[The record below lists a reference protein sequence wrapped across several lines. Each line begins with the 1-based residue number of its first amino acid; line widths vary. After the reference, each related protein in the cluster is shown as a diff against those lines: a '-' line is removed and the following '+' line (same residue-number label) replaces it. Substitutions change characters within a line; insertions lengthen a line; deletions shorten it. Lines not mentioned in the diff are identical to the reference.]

1 MPIYAEYNNQNIVFA
16 VTESA
21 HAPVGNFIE
30 CDSFDV
36 IDWVK
41 NGDTIEPAPAVQQ
54 YKTDGL
60 TKTEWIS
67 LFSGPEVTLSNK
79 TRARLE
85 DMSADFSYLTG
96 GALMDQAA
104 TALGRPDATYRDL
117 LRDVFFHF
125 DSAAYPPGIS
135 VTSPNVAGAMAV
147 QVALGLLTQ
156 ASSNTKIL
164 GMPL

>member
-21 HAPVGNFIE
+21 QAPLGNFIE
-30 CDSFDV
+30 SDSFDV
-36 IDWVK
+36 IGWVK
-41 NGDTIEPAPAVQQ
+41 NGDTIEPAPVVQQ
-54 YKTDGL
+54 YKTQGL

-67 LFSGPEVTLSNK
+67 LFSGEEVTLSNK

-85 DMSADFSYLTG
+85 NMSADFSYLTG

-104 TALGRPDATYRDL
+104 TALSRPDATYRDL

-135 VTSPNVAGAMAV
+135 VTSQTVGAAMAI
-147 QVALGLLTQ
+147 QVALGLITQ
-156 ASSNTKIL
+156 ESSDQKLL
-164 GMPL
+164 GLPL

>member
-1 MPIYAEYNNQNIVFA
+1 MPIYAQLNDLNVVFA
-16 VTESA
+16 VTESEQEPIG
-21 HAPVGNFIE
+21 HFVIS
-30 CDSFDV
+30 DSLDV
-36 IDWVK
+36 LGWVK
-41 NGDTIEPAPAVQQ
+41 NGNTIEPPPAVQQ

-96 GALMDQAA
+96 GALMDVAA
-104 TALGRPDATYRDL
+104 VALNRPDATYRDL

-125 DSAAYPPGIS
+125 DAAAYPPGIS
-135 VTSPNVAGAMAV
+135 VSSPNVADAMAV

-156 ASSNTKIL
+156 QSSDTKLL
-164 GMPL
+164 GLPL

>member
-1 MPIYAEYNNQNIVFA
+1 MPYVETELPNGGVIVEW
-16 VTESA
+16 VSPP
-21 HAPVGNFIE
+21 PVATH
-30 CDSFDV
+30 
-36 IDWVK
+36 K
-41 NGDTIEPAPAVQQ
+41 
-54 YKTDGL
+54 KDGI

-67 LFSGPEVTLSNK
+67 LFTGAEVTLSNK

-104 TALGRPDATYRDL
+104 TALSRPDATYRDL

-135 VTSPNVAGAMAV
+135 VNSPTVAGAMAV
-147 QVALGLLTQ
+147 QVALGLITQ
-156 ASSNTKIL
+156 ASSNTKLL
-164 GMPL
+164 GLPL

>member
-16 VTESA
+16 VTESEQTPA
-21 HAPVGNFIE
+21 GNFIE
-30 CDSFDV
+30 TDNFDV
-36 IDWVK
+36 IGWVK
-41 NGDTIEPAPAVQQ
+41 NGDTIEPAPVVQQ
-54 YKTDGL
+54 YKTQGL

-67 LFSGPEVTLSNK
+67 LFSGEEVTLSNK

-85 DMSADFSYLTG
+85 NMSADFSYLTG

-104 TALGRPDATYRDL
+104 TALSRPDATYRDL

-135 VTSPNVAGAMAV
+135 VSSQKVGAAMAI
-147 QVALGLLTQ
+147 QLALGLITQ
-156 ASSNTKIL
+156 ESSDQKLL
-164 GMPL
+164 GLPL

>member
-16 VTESA
+16 VTESEQTPA
-21 HAPVGNFIE
+21 GNFIE
-30 CDSFDV
+30 TDNFDV
-36 IDWVK
+36 IGWVK
-41 NGDTIEPAPAVQQ
+41 NGGIIEPAPVVQQ
-54 YKTDGL
+54 YKTQGL

-67 LFSGPEVTLSNK
+67 LFSGEEVTLSNK

-85 DMSADFSYLTG
+85 NMSADFSYLTG

-104 TALGRPDATYRDL
+104 TALSRPDATYRDL

-135 VTSPNVAGAMAV
+135 VTSQTVGAAMAI
-147 QVALGLLTQ
+147 QVALGLITQ
-156 ASSNTKIL
+156 ESSDQKLL
-164 GMPL
+164 GLPL

>member
-21 HAPVGNFIE
+21 QAPVGNFIE
-30 CDSFDV
+30 SDSFDV
-36 IDWVK
+36 IGWVK
-41 NGDTIEPAPAVQQ
+41 NGDTIEPAPVVQQ
-54 YKTDGL
+54 YKTQGL

-85 DMSADFSYLTG
+85 DISADFSYLTG

-104 TALGRPDATYRDL
+104 TALSRPDATYRDL

-135 VTSPNVAGAMAV
+135 VSSQTVGAAMAI
-147 QVALGLLTQ
+147 QVALGLITQ
-156 ASSNTKIL
+156 ESSDQKLL
-164 GMPL
+164 GLPL

>member
-16 VTESA
+16 VTESEQTPA
-21 HAPVGNFIE
+21 GNFIE
-30 CDSFDV
+30 TDNFDV
-36 IDWVK
+36 IGWVK
-41 NGDTIEPAPAVQQ
+41 NGDTIEPAPVVQQ
-54 YKTDGL
+54 YKTQGL

-67 LFSGPEVTLSNK
+67 LFSGEEVTLSNK

-85 DMSADFSYLTG
+85 NMSADFSYLTG

-104 TALGRPDATYRDL
+104 TALSRPDATYRDL

-135 VTSPNVAGAMAV
+135 VSSQTVGAAMAI
-147 QVALGLLTQ
+147 QVSLGLITQ
-156 ASSNTKIL
+156 ESSDQKLL
-164 GMPL
+164 GLPL